1 MGIDKFEASVGLAKA
16 VKVLLEGS
24 DDFRMKWWSSR
35 SRGAQG
41 FIQDPCWRSV
51 GHDLAS
57 DLVTTA
63 EASPPAVLQPD
74 VRHVSDHV
82 SLKLVLQPS

>member
-24 DDFRMKWWSSR
+24 DDFRMKRWSSR
-35 SRGAQG
+35 SRGALG

-51 GHDLAS
+51 WG
-57 DLVTTA
+57 TI
-63 EASPPAVLQPD
+63 
-74 VRHVSDHV
+74 
-82 SLKLVLQPS
+82 

>member
-1 MGIDKFEASVGLAKA
+1 MGHG
-16 VKVLLEGS
+16 
-24 DDFRMKWWSSR
+24 
-35 SRGAQG
+35 
-41 FIQDPCWRSV
+41 
-51 GHDLAS
+51 LAS
-57 DLVTTA
+57 DLVTMA

>member
-1 MGIDKFEASVGLAKA
+1 MEQQKPWCSGLH
-16 VKVLLEGS
+16 LGSMLE
-24 DDFRMKWWSSR
+24 
-35 SRGAQG
+35 
-41 FIQDPCWRSV
+41 ICV

-57 DLVTTA
+57 DLVTVA

-74 VRHVSDHV
+74 VRHVSDHL